1 MLVGA
6 VAWVGLGLALPAA
19 GATIALTVSGGGI
32 DSDVTRTC
40 SSFSCSNGSTIW
52 SLASGEEYAA
62 TGTITI
68 DTTLNTMT
76 ISLAVAT
83 SVLDQ
88 DLAPVVGL
96 PAQPAI
102 DGGASSLV
110 FTGGIYT
117 ATVGVTNVGGT
128 WQINGGATGSAAFT
142 LVQAV
147 GAGTGAAKSYAAL
160 SLSGSCSL
168 DASNTGQCGI
178 RFGATGTPN
187 FQVSGAGFGAYSRF
201 VRQQFNVDVVPE
213 PGTLLL
219 FGLGLAGLAL
229 RSRRA

>member
-19 GATIALTVSGGGI
+19 GATINLTVSGGGI
-32 DSDVTRTC
+32 DSDNTRTC
-40 SSFSCSNGSTIW
+40 SLLSCANSSVIW

-76 ISLAVAT
+76 IALSVAT
-83 SVLDQ
+83 SVLDSN
-88 DLAPVVGL
+88 G
-96 PAQPAI
+96 AQAAT
-102 DGGASSLV
+102 DFGAGSLV
-110 FTGGIYT
+110 FTGGTYT
-117 ATVGVTNVGGT
+117 GTVGVTNVGGT
-128 WQINGGATGSAAFT
+128 WQINAGATASAAFT

-147 GAGTGAAKSYAAL
+147 GSGAGAPKVYAAL
-160 SLSGSCSL
+160 SLSGSCLL
-168 DASNTGQCGI
+168 DGSNTGQCGL
-178 RFGATGTPN
+178 RFGATGAPN
-187 FQVSGAGFGAYSRF
+187 FQVSGAGFGTYNRF

-213 PGTLLL
+213 PGTLMLL
-219 FGLGLAGLAL
+219 GFGLAGLAL

>member
-1 MLVGA
+1 MLIGA
-6 VAWVGLGLALPAA
+6 VAWMGLGLSLPAA
-19 GATIALTVSGGGI
+19 GATISLTVSGGGI

-40 SSFSCSNGSTIW
+40 TAVSCSNASTIW
-52 SLASGEEYAA
+52 SLGSGEEYAA

-76 ISLAVAT
+76 IALAVAT
-83 SVLDQ
+83 SVLD
-88 DLAPVVGL
+88 ASG
-96 PAQPAI
+96 AQAAI

-110 FTGGIYT
+110 FSGGLYTG
-117 ATVGVTNVGGT
+117 TVGITNVGGT
-128 WQINGGATGSAAFT
+128 WQINGGATASATFT

-147 GAGTGAAKSYAAL
+147 GAGAGAPKVYAAL
-160 SLSGSCSL
+160 SLSGSCLL
-168 DASNTGQCGI
+168 DASNTGQCGL

-187 FQVSGAGFGAYSRF
+187 FQVAGAGFGAYNRF

-213 PGTLLL
+213 PGTLMLL
-219 FGLGLAGLAL
+219 GLGLAGLAI